1 MNFSVYW
8 QHADAVS
15 KTLYFILLAM
25 SIATWT
31 IFILRLLG
39 TRQLKQQA
47 YSQLVQALAQ
57 LKSKLQPLTFEQ
69 RKAVAEQALLRQ
81 ISAEKSQAE
90 KGVSVLGTIAS
101 LAPFVGL
108 FGTVWGIFHALV
120 AVGTSGQAG
129 LAQVATPVGEAL
141 IMTGL
146 GLSVA
151 IPAVLAYNICVRFN
165 RGLAHDLQDQAHSLL
180 IDTTLQAQMR
190 VGFDHHHAP
199 KSIRDGGPGAHIGD
213 NNGPT
218 AANSAAAISQLNT
231 RWRAGCASQGRNTR
245 PKPAQVATDSQQ
257 ITPDSAQNHI
267 SRSAWPSP
275 TPTSTLT
282 PDIATHQAFG
292 FSPWHSAP
300 RHRPDCASALSSSS
314 ARTGARA
321 MRAARYS
328 KYPAPAYGKAPPSH
342 GQPRHSCC
350 KPVPDSQTINT

>member
-47 YSQLVQALAQ
+47 YNQLVQALAA
-57 LKSKLQPLTFEQ
+57 LKSKLQPLSFEQ

-120 AVGTSGQAG
+120 AVGKSGQAG

-146 GLSVA
+146 GLAVA
-151 IPAVLAYNICVRFN
+151 IPAVMAYNICVRFN

-180 IDTTLQAQMR
+180 IDTMLQQE
-190 VGFDHHHAP
+190 
-199 KSIRDGGPGAHIGD
+199 
-213 NNGPT
+213 T
-218 AANSAAAISQLNT
+218 AAKT
-231 RWRAGCASQGRNTR
+231 ET
-245 PKPAQVATDSQQ
+245 KATQQ
-257 ITPDSAQNHI
+257 S
-267 SRSAWPSP
+267 
-275 TPTSTLT
+275 LVGG
-282 PDIATHQAFG
+282 QA
-292 FSPWHSAP
+292 
-300 RHRPDCASALSSSS
+300 
-314 ARTGARA
+314 
-321 MRAARYS
+321 
-328 KYPAPAYGKAPPSH
+328 
-342 GQPRHSCC
+342 
-350 KPVPDSQTINT
+350 

>member
-180 IDTTLQAQMR
+180 IDTMLQQETTIKTETKATQQSL
-190 VGFDHHHAP
+190 VG
-199 KSIRDGGPGAHIGD
+199 G
-213 NNGPT
+213 
-218 AANSAAAISQLNT
+218 
-231 RWRAGCASQGRNTR
+231 
-245 PKPAQVATDSQQ
+245 
-257 ITPDSAQNHI
+257 
-267 SRSAWPSP
+267 
-275 TPTSTLT
+275 
-282 PDIATHQAFG
+282 QA
-292 FSPWHSAP
+292 
-300 RHRPDCASALSSSS
+300 
-314 ARTGARA
+314 
-321 MRAARYS
+321 
-328 KYPAPAYGKAPPSH
+328 
-342 GQPRHSCC
+342 
-350 KPVPDSQTINT
+350 

>member
-47 YSQLVQALAQ
+47 YAQLAQALAT

-165 RGLAHDLQDQAHSLL
+165 RGLAHDLQDQAHGLL
-180 IDTTLQAQMR
+180 IDTMLQQETVVKTETKATQQSL
-190 VGFDHHHAP
+190 VG
-199 KSIRDGGPGAHIGD
+199 G
-213 NNGPT
+213 
-218 AANSAAAISQLNT
+218 
-231 RWRAGCASQGRNTR
+231 
-245 PKPAQVATDSQQ
+245 
-257 ITPDSAQNHI
+257 
-267 SRSAWPSP
+267 
-275 TPTSTLT
+275 
-282 PDIATHQAFG
+282 QA
-292 FSPWHSAP
+292 
-300 RHRPDCASALSSSS
+300 
-314 ARTGARA
+314 
-321 MRAARYS
+321 
-328 KYPAPAYGKAPPSH
+328 
-342 GQPRHSCC
+342 
-350 KPVPDSQTINT
+350 

>member
-47 YSQLVQALAQ
+47 YAQLAQ
-57 LKSKLQPLTFEQ
+57 TLATLKSKLQPLTFEQ

-180 IDTTLQAQMR
+180 IDTMLQQETPIKTETKATQQSL
-190 VGFDHHHAP
+190 VG
-199 KSIRDGGPGAHIGD
+199 G
-213 NNGPT
+213 
-218 AANSAAAISQLNT
+218 
-231 RWRAGCASQGRNTR
+231 
-245 PKPAQVATDSQQ
+245 
-257 ITPDSAQNHI
+257 
-267 SRSAWPSP
+267 
-275 TPTSTLT
+275 
-282 PDIATHQAFG
+282 QA
-292 FSPWHSAP
+292 
-300 RHRPDCASALSSSS
+300 
-314 ARTGARA
+314 
-321 MRAARYS
+321 
-328 KYPAPAYGKAPPSH
+328 
-342 GQPRHSCC
+342 
-350 KPVPDSQTINT
+350 

>member
-47 YSQLVQALAQ
+47 YAQLAQALAT

-180 IDTTLQAQMR
+180 IDTMLQQETTIKTETKATQQSL
-190 VGFDHHHAP
+190 VG
-199 KSIRDGGPGAHIGD
+199 G
-213 NNGPT
+213 
-218 AANSAAAISQLNT
+218 
-231 RWRAGCASQGRNTR
+231 
-245 PKPAQVATDSQQ
+245 QV
-257 ITPDSAQNHI
+257 
-267 SRSAWPSP
+267 
-275 TPTSTLT
+275 
-282 PDIATHQAFG
+282 
-292 FSPWHSAP
+292 
-300 RHRPDCASALSSSS
+300 
-314 ARTGARA
+314 
-321 MRAARYS
+321 
-328 KYPAPAYGKAPPSH
+328 
-342 GQPRHSCC
+342 
-350 KPVPDSQTINT
+350 

>member
-39 TRQLKQQA
+39 TRQLKQRA
-47 YSQLVQALAQ
+47 YAQLAQALAT

-180 IDTTLQAQMR
+180 IDTMLQQETPIKTETKATQQSL
-190 VGFDHHHAP
+190 VG
-199 KSIRDGGPGAHIGD
+199 G
-213 NNGPT
+213 
-218 AANSAAAISQLNT
+218 
-231 RWRAGCASQGRNTR
+231 
-245 PKPAQVATDSQQ
+245 
-257 ITPDSAQNHI
+257 
-267 SRSAWPSP
+267 
-275 TPTSTLT
+275 
-282 PDIATHQAFG
+282 QA
-292 FSPWHSAP
+292 
-300 RHRPDCASALSSSS
+300 
-314 ARTGARA
+314 
-321 MRAARYS
+321 
-328 KYPAPAYGKAPPSH
+328 
-342 GQPRHSCC
+342 
-350 KPVPDSQTINT
+350 

>member
-31 IFILRLLG
+31 IFILRILG

-47 YSQLVQALAQ
+47 YNQLVQALAA
-57 LKSKLQPLTFEQ
+57 LKSKLQPLSFEQ

-120 AVGTSGQAG
+120 AVGKSGQAG

-146 GLSVA
+146 GLAVA
-151 IPAVLAYNICVRFN
+151 IPAVMAYNICVRLN

-180 IDTTLQAQMR
+180 IDTMLQQE
-190 VGFDHHHAP
+190 
-199 KSIRDGGPGAHIGD
+199 
-213 NNGPT
+213 T
-218 AANSAAAISQLNT
+218 AAKT
-231 RWRAGCASQGRNTR
+231 ET
-245 PKPAQVATDSQQ
+245 KATQQ
-257 ITPDSAQNHI
+257 S
-267 SRSAWPSP
+267 
-275 TPTSTLT
+275 LVGG
-282 PDIATHQAFG
+282 QA
-292 FSPWHSAP
+292 
-300 RHRPDCASALSSSS
+300 
-314 ARTGARA
+314 
-321 MRAARYS
+321 
-328 KYPAPAYGKAPPSH
+328 
-342 GQPRHSCC
+342 
-350 KPVPDSQTINT
+350 

>member
-31 IFILRLLG
+31 IFILRILG

-47 YSQLVQALAQ
+47 YNQLVQALAA
-57 LKSKLQPLTFEQ
+57 LKSKLQPLSFEQ

-120 AVGTSGQAG
+120 AVGKSGQAG

-146 GLSVA
+146 GLAVA
-151 IPAVLAYNICVRFN
+151 IPAVMAYNICVRFN

-180 IDTTLQAQMR
+180 IDTMLQQE
-190 VGFDHHHAP
+190 
-199 KSIRDGGPGAHIGD
+199 
-213 NNGPT
+213 T
-218 AANSAAAISQLNT
+218 AAKT
-231 RWRAGCASQGRNTR
+231 
-245 PKPAQVATDSQQ
+245 ATKATQQ
-257 ITPDSAQNHI
+257 S
-267 SRSAWPSP
+267 
-275 TPTSTLT
+275 LVGG
-282 PDIATHQAFG
+282 QA
-292 FSPWHSAP
+292 
-300 RHRPDCASALSSSS
+300 
-314 ARTGARA
+314 
-321 MRAARYS
+321 
-328 KYPAPAYGKAPPSH
+328 
-342 GQPRHSCC
+342 
-350 KPVPDSQTINT
+350 

>member
-31 IFILRLLG
+31 IFILRLMG

-47 YSQLVQALAQ
+47 YAQLAQALTS
-57 LKSKLQPLTFEQ
+57 LKSKLQALTFEQ

-101 LAPFVGL
+101 IAPFVGL

-120 AVGTSGQAG
+120 AVGKSGQAG

-141 IMTGL
+141 IMTGF
-146 GLSVA
+146 GLAVA

-180 IDTTLQAQMR
+180 IDTMLQQESTTKTEAKATQQSL
-190 VGFDHHHAP
+190 VG
-199 KSIRDGGPGAHIGD
+199 G
-213 NNGPT
+213 
-218 AANSAAAISQLNT
+218 
-231 RWRAGCASQGRNTR
+231 
-245 PKPAQVATDSQQ
+245 
-257 ITPDSAQNHI
+257 
-267 SRSAWPSP
+267 
-275 TPTSTLT
+275 
-282 PDIATHQAFG
+282 QA
-292 FSPWHSAP
+292 
-300 RHRPDCASALSSSS
+300 
-314 ARTGARA
+314 
-321 MRAARYS
+321 
-328 KYPAPAYGKAPPSH
+328 
-342 GQPRHSCC
+342 
-350 KPVPDSQTINT
+350 